1 MRGKIRNERAELVL
15 AMEKIAR
22 CINNEDIFMGW
33 LMAGVA
39 DGDITDKTTMESE
52 DLDYYV
58 EDDNFAE
65 LMGLFLRKMSQAR
78 KDGGLYCGGIVSKE
92 D

>member
-1 MRGKIRNERAELVL
+1 MTKSIRNERAELVL

-22 CINNEDIFMGW
+22 CINNERIFNGW
-33 LMAGVA
+33 LALGVA
-39 DGDITDKTTMESE
+39 DGDITDETTTESE
-52 DLDYYV
+52 NLDYYV

-65 LMGLFLRKMSQAR
+65 LMGLFLRKMSHAR
-78 KDGGLYCGGIVSKE
+78 NCGGLYCGCVVSKE

>member
-39 DGDITDKTTMESE
+39 DGDITDKTT
-52 DLDYYV
+52 
-58 EDDNFAE
+58 
-65 LMGLFLRKMSQAR
+65 
-78 KDGGLYCGGIVSKE
+78 KE
-92 D
+92 REERQVV